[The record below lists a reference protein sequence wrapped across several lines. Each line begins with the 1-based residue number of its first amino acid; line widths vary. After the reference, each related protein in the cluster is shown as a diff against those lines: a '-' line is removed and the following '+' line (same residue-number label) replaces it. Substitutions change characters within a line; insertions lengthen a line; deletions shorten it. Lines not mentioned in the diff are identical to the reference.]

1 MLAFET
7 AISETGRCTTRAVE
21 KSGWHRAYR
30 YLDILENP
38 EQKVMRFYKRIEP
51 RSILPR
57 MTPSQQLDALISPT
71 DR

>member
-1 MLAFET
+1 MYNLAAFRLALENG
-7 AISETGRCTTRAVE
+7 SC
-21 KSGWHRAYR
+21 R

-57 MTPSQQLDALISPT
+57 MTPSQDLDALVSPT